1 MTWVQREDSTSFTWE
16 NQHTKVKGIQTS
28 QKEIWKV
35 EDARAK
41 LSKVWEKSISNPEFC
56 TQSSYKS
63 SMKEE

>member
-1 MTWVQREDSTSFTWE
+1 M
-16 NQHTKVKGIQTS
+16 GIQTS

-41 LSKVWEKSISNPEFC
+41 LSKVWEKSISNPEFY